1 MPLHLTSA
9 VENAKQF
16 VSLGTKADLPDV
28 PDVLGFFLL
37 SGPFLWKFAVIIC
50 K

>member
-28 PDVLGFFLL
+28 LGFFLL
-37 SGPFLWKFAVIIC
+37 SGPFLWKFAVIVC